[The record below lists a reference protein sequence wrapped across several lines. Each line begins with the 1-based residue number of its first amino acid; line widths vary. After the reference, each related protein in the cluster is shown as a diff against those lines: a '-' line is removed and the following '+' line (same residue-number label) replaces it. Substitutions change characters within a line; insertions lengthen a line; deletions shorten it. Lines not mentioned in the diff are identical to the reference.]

1 MMRLIRSLLFAPA
14 NRHDMLKKFPKY
26 PADAFAI
33 DLEDGT
39 PENEKA
45 AARDQLPDI
54 VAYLKEHDLKA
65 MLLVRVNGPRSQHIK
80 ADLKAVQRASV
91 DGIMVP
97 KLETAADLKMFDRS
111 LPLIGIIE
119 TVRGVANV
127 ETLVAHPEQH
137 LQALAFGAEDFITD
151 IRGRRTVDGLEVLY
165 ARSRV
170 ILAARLGGLQPLDQV
185 FTGIRDDAGFLR
197 DADFGRQLGY
207 DGKMC
212 VTPRQ
217 VEMANDVFSPS
228 PEEVDR
234 SRRLI
239 QAYEEAQ
246 SEGRGAIEFEG
257 NMIDEPLL
265 KRARAVLDLA
275 ETDL

>member
-1 MMRLIRSLLFAPA
+1 
-14 NRHDMLKKFPKY
+14 MLKKFPKY

-185 FTGIRDDAGFLR
+185 FTSIRDDAGFLR